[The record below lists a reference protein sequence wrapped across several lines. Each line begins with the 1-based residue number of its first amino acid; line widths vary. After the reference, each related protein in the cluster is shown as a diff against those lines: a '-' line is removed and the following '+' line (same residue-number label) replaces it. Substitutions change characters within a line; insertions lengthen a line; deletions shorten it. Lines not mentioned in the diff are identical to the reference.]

1 MKKTIYLTLALCAIS
16 AMIMTGCSD
25 STPETKK
32 VTIMF
37 TTGDGGS
44 EVASIEIKEGGS
56 LPADYL
62 GAGSKVPTRTG
73 YTFNGWLDGT
83 TPVTA
88 ATTFGVDTTLT
99 AQWAAEAQQ
108 VTVSFSLGA
117 GVTGTPP
124 ASVTINAG
132 TALGTKYPA
141 NPERDGWEFDGWY
154 NGTTRY
160 TSATVINTTAATFTL
175 TAHWTEEEID
185 NSVYPQTPAIH
196 PGNHFVEVVKPD
208 GTLTTKVN
216 EDFEANGLFS
226 NIERDAGI
234 LTSQWYRATT
244 ATGAGEEINY
254 RQTAAGTSTPHDLS
268 LPFTWRESEPGEY
281 WYWVVVTNTNVNA
294 TTEDKTASAITQN
307 RLKVT
312 VTE

>member
-1 MKKTIYLTLALCAIS
+1 MKKTIYLTLAFCAVC
-16 AMIMTGCSD
+16 AMIVAGCSD
-25 STPETKK
+25 SAPEAKK

-44 EVASIEIKEGGS
+44 EVVSIEIKEDGS
-56 LPADYL
+56 LPADYF
-62 GAGSKVPTRTG
+62 GTGSKVPTRTG

-88 ATTFGVDTTLT
+88 ATTFDVDTTLT
-99 AQWAAEAQQ
+99 AQWVLQQ

-141 NPERDGWEFDGWY
+141 NPEREGWEFDGWY

-175 TAHWTEEEID
+175 TAHWEEIED
-185 NSVYPQTPAIH
+185 IKIYTQAPAIH
-196 PGNHFVEVVKPD
+196 PGRHLDEAYPTGFAARAGVEF
-208 GTLTTKVN
+208 TI
-216 EDFEANGLFS
+216 EGLFS
-226 NIERDAGI
+226 NVERDAGI
-234 LTSQWYRATT
+234 LTAQWYRAISEVN
-244 ATGAGEEINY
+244 ARQYIGEPVGNE
-254 RQTAAGTSTPHDLS
+254 QKAAAGNPNELS
-268 LPFTWRESEPGEY
+268 LKYTGTETEAGNY
-281 WYWVVVTNTNVNA
+281 WYWVEVTNTNENA
-294 TTEDKTASAITQN
+294 TESKTATTRTMNQ
-307 RLKVT
+307 LKVT